1 MKKRNLNID
10 LIKCIA
16 VYSVI
21 SVHYFSN
28 IGLYKEIINNKY
40 TIIIF
45 FRSLFMICVPLF
57 IITTGY
63 LMKDKKLNKK
73 YYLGIL
79 RVLIIYILDGIL
91 LTLYKHIYYDE
102 IFTIRHIINVI
113 LGFKVKYS
121 WYIEMYIGLFLI
133 IPFINILYNNLNS
146 KKALIIT
153 MLFMTAIPGIT
164 NIKYEFLPEWWL
176 HIYPITYYF
185 IGCYLK
191 ENKININKI
200 FNIILLVLSVFLSTI
215 INLKQSTGN
224 TFTFGIYNDWGSI
237 LNLIPSVLV
246 FIFVINI
253 DLENINKKI
262 SKIIIKISELSLGI
276 YLTSAIIDDL
286 IYYNYFS
293 TNRLPYFKIVP
304 LVFLL
309 STSLS
314 MIINIIYKLINK
326 YFINKYIL
334 CFKNK

>member
-113 LGFKVKYS
+113 LGFKVNYS
-121 WYIEMYIGLFLI
+121 WYIEMYIGLFLL
-133 IPFINILYNNLNS
+133 IPFINLIYKNLNS
-146 KKALIIT
+146 KNEKIILIIT
-153 MLFMTAIPGIT
+153 MIILTSVQGIT
-164 NIKYEFLPEWWL
+164 NIKYKLLPNWWQDL
-176 HIYPITYYF
+176 YPITYYF

-191 ENKININKI
+191 ENKIKINKTLNTI
-200 FNIILLVLSVFLSTI
+200 LFIAIITISTI
-215 INLKQSTGN
+215 INLKLSNGKN
-224 TFTFGIYNDWGSI
+224 FVFDAFNDWGSI
-237 LNLIPSVLV
+237 FNLIPSTLV
-246 FIFVINI
+246 FIFIINI
-253 DLENINKKI
+253 NTDKI
-262 SKIIIKISELSLGI
+262 SKIIKRIITKISELSLGI

-286 IYYNYFS
+286 LYVNYFEK
-293 TNRLPYFKIVP
+293 NEIYYFKIVP

-326 YFINKYIL
+326 
-334 CFKNK
+334 